1 MVDIDTT
8 IITDEYRYQVVRD
21 VNDIIKNINIS
32 KKIENSIYNY
42 INEYHDLNNLPDYLI
57 LPCYINKVND
67 IQSNLDINNKNINN
81 KTLIKNIK
89 KKDLNIENIAN
100 LKPHELHEEKWKKYI
115 DRRNLIEDKKEN
127 IATTNRYKCNKC
139 GNRKCI
145 VYQLQ
150 TRGADEP
157 MTTFV
162 NCLICGG
169 SFKF

>member
-81 KTLIKNIK
+81 K
-89 KKDLNIENIAN
+89 
-100 LKPHELHEEKWKKYI
+100 
-115 DRRNLIEDKKEN
+115 
-127 IATTNRYKCNKC
+127 
-139 GNRKCI
+139 
-145 VYQLQ
+145 
-150 TRGADEP
+150 
-157 MTTFV
+157 
-162 NCLICGG
+162 
-169 SFKF
+169 

>member
-1 MVDIDTT
+1 M
-8 IITDEYRYQVVRD
+8 EG
-21 VNDIIKNINIS
+21 S
-32 KKIENSIYNY
+32 KTQ
-42 INEYHDLNNLPDYLI
+42 LNLPNYLI
-57 LPCYINKVND
+57 LPCYMNKVND
-67 IQSNLDINNKNINN
+67 IFSNLDINNKDINN
-81 KTLIKNIK
+81 KTLIKKIK
-89 KKDLNIENIAN
+89 DGTIDIDNIAL
-100 LKPHELHEEKWKKYI
+100 LKPYELHKEKWKKYI

-139 GNRKCI
+139 GNRKCT